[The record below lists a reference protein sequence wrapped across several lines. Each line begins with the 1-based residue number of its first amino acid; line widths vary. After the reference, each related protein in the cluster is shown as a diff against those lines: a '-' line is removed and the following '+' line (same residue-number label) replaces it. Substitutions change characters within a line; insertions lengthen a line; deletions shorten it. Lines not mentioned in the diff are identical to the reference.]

1 MKTMFR
7 QNFFRTGVLG
17 IFLLFITIQGPA
29 KVALS
34 KKEASV
40 SKGLEINDALPI
52 GLNKNV
58 TSFVN
63 HYLKQYHLALVVA
76 KKRSGTIFPVID
88 SVFKLYDLPV
98 ELKYLA
104 VVESYLATTVKSQSG
119 AAGIW
124 QLMPTSAKI
133 LGLNKTTINDERL
146 QVSRSSVAAA
156 KYLKQLYDEFGDW
169 LLAIAAYNAGSGR
182 IHRAIKQAGCS
193 DFWLLQNYLPT
204 ETRNHVK
211 RFIGVHYFFEG
222 QGSIATLTKKET
234 DRYMRQVA
242 ELADDNSGS
251 KTESNKPS

>member
-1 MKTMFR
+1 
-7 QNFFRTGVLG
+7 
-17 IFLLFITIQGPA
+17 
-29 KVALS
+29 
-34 KKEASV
+34 
-40 SKGLEINDALPI
+40 
-52 GLNKNV
+52 
-58 TSFVN
+58 
-63 HYLKQYHLALVVA
+63 
-76 KKRSGTIFPVID
+76 
-88 SVFKLYDLPV
+88 V

-124 QLMPTSAKI
+124 QLMPASAKI

-182 IHRAIKQAGCS
+182 IHRAIKQAGSS
-193 DFWLLQNYLPT
+193 DFWLLQNYLPA

-234 DRYMRQVA
+234 DRYMQQIA
-242 ELADDNSGS
+242 ELADENSGS
-251 KTESNKPS
+251 KTMSNKPS